1 MKFKLGNY
9 QKLLL
14 KIPFIISSLHTEA
27 KVTKLQTPSPQS
39 LRPWVVGKGWS
50 SLTPP
55 TVACT
60 GDLCSGFLGH
70 FFLHYPM
77 LLWICFEILSYSKT
91 WRSGKSTCLYKSFQI
106 PSEAHRWDRNW
117 NRRSCL
123 CAGRLL
129 FLNKFKSILMI
140 SCFFAPS
147 FFCLISNLWSSDADF
162 YALMSLSICRTS

>member
-1 MKFKLGNY
+1 MKLKLENY

-39 LRPWVVGKGWS
+39 PPPWVVGKGWS

-70 FFLHYPM
+70 FFA
-77 LLWICFEILSYSKT
+77 LSYAPLNLFRNIIIFQNTSV
-91 WRSGKSTCLYKSFQI
+91 GKKGQKHMFVQIFSDSFRGTQM
-106 PSEAHRWDRNW
+106 R
-117 NRRSCL
+117 
-123 CAGRLL
+123 
-129 FLNKFKSILMI
+129 
-140 SCFFAPS
+140 
-147 FFCLISNLWSSDADF
+147 
-162 YALMSLSICRTS
+162 